1 MPAGNDIYITFI
13 VDFGHN
19 RLHRPCEFCP
29 CENQVKPRDNFV
41 IVKDFVDV
49 AAHRSRKVGKDFFDF
64 LLLFDKK
71 GFQFVIKFDNG
82 KRLNKKRLPGRRLIV
97 HKPLHRALELR
108 FNGDNVSVAA
118 HRDDVVL
125 QIFLILAL
133 CDVTLQFKFDVFVG
147 APDFDADLT
156 KRGACVVA
164 HFGVGNY
171 AFVDSFFQRK
181 ICEKPERVS
190 FYYVGVDCARQS
202 IFKNP

>member
-1 MPAGNDIYITFI
+1 M
-13 VDFGHN
+13 
-19 RLHRPCEFCP
+19 
-29 CENQVKPRDNFV
+29 
-41 IVKDFVDV
+41 
-49 AAHRSRKVGKDFFDF
+49 
-64 LLLFDKK
+64 
-71 GFQFVIKFDNG
+71 
-82 KRLNKKRLPGRRLIV
+82 

-108 FNGDNVSVAA
+108 LNGDNVSVAA

-125 QIFLILAL
+125 QIFLVLAL

-171 AFVDSFFQRK
+171 AFVDSFFERK